1 MKVSHALEAICGVYA
16 DLGMVCRSAVEILS
30 KQRTPR
36 RLLCYSHHF
45 SRDPS
50 RSSGS
55 HGSPLHYCVHSQSYL
70 SEGPP
75 SEGSN
80 AAGTP
85 DSVVMTSRRVQRFV
99 GSTTHMRS
107 QTEPRT
113 ETSASTSDRC

>member
-1 MKVSHALEAICGVYA
+1 MSHALEAICGVYA

-55 HGSPLHYCVHSQSYL
+55 HHNVTGERYDGVFKRGQKNGVGIWKH
-70 SEGPP
+70 
-75 SEGSN
+75 
-80 AAGTP
+80 AAG
-85 DSVVMTSRRVQRFV
+85 VSRRRP
-99 GSTTHMRS
+99 SPARL
-107 QTEPRT
+107 PLAAA
-113 ETSASTSDRC
+113 SAR